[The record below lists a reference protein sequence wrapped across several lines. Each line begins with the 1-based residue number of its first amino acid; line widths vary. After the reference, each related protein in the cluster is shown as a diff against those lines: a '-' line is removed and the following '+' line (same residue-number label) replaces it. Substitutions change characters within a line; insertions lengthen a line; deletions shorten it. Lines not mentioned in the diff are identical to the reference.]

1 MVQSDD
7 KTKLALNGLS
17 AIANQLRS
25 SPVAFYNEISYAA
38 SSRYNTEAWH
48 IARIRSSYLNL
59 DNSLNFL
66 LNSTGPLN
74 NLKNVSNPIVISAI
88 RLALYRLKLD
98 SSQVLNSTES
108 IARDI
113 SIVRANSSLLLTPE
127 FLHEFIDADAAAQ
140 LTTSLIA
147 VRNSLAVLLAAV
159 RDVGR
164 LVVAHGSVHELLS
177 RSVLKDTTAL
187 SNFVNNYNRVRNNLL
202 SSVASYRQT
211 AQTGFNNFISRV
223 RSTYNDTI
231 VRSKFEQAQLP
242 LIQSFAD
249 VIDTKVYNQT
259 FFQTSFD
266 TMRDS
271 IVETFSKLSNS
282 SGSRKCE
289 HRDVILDLQR
299 TSFVR
304 RYSNCLNELVTEALE
319 SSNTIANNYAFCLNE
334 RTSGI
339 VVVIPSTSSWMSV
352 IRDNINFILQQLNA
366 CLNGQNTVIGR
377 LTISDCIQYVSGF

>member
-1 MVQSDD
+1 M
-7 KTKLALNGLS
+7 
-17 AIANQLRS
+17 
-25 SPVAFYNEISYAA
+25 
-38 SSRYNTEAWH
+38 
-48 IARIRSSYLNL
+48 
-59 DNSLNFL
+59 
-66 LNSTGPLN
+66 
-74 NLKNVSNPIVISAI
+74 ISAI
-88 RLALYRLKLD
+88 RLALFRLKLD
-98 SSQVLNSTES
+98 SSNVLNSTES

-113 SIVRANSSLLLTPE
+113 SIIRANSSLLLTPD
-127 FLHEFIDADAAAQ
+127 LINEFIDSDAAAQ

-147 VRNSLAVLLAAV
+147 VRNSLAVLLAAI

-177 RSVLKDTTAL
+177 RSVLKDTMAL

-202 SSVASYRQT
+202 SSVASYKQT

-249 VIDTKVYNQT
+249 VINTKVYNQT

-271 IVETFSKLSNS
+271 IVGTFTKLSNS

-289 HRDVILDLQR
+289 HRDTILDLQR

-304 RYSNCLNELVTEALE
+304 RYSNCLNELVSEALE
-319 SSNTIANNYAFCLNE
+319 SSNTIASNYAFCLNE

-366 CLNGQNTVIGR
+366 CLTGQNTVIGR
-377 LTISDCIQYVSGF
+377 LTISDCIQYVS